1 MRVLDQIIVIT
12 GGVDHCGSDD
22 DDHRLLLDVLDG
34 TDL

>member
-12 GGVDHCGSDD
+12 GGVDHSRD
-22 DDHRLLLDVLDG
+22 DDHRLFLDVLDG